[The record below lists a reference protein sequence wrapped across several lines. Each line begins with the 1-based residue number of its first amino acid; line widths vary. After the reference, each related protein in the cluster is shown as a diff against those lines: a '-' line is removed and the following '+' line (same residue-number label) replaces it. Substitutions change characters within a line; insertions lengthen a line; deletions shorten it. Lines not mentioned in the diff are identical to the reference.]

1 MASIGE
7 VKFNTYGTLW
17 GHRLVRV
24 RVMSERML
32 SNYIVNMYN

>member
-1 MASIGE
+1 MASIGA
-7 VKFNTYGTLW
+7 VKIYTYATL
-17 GHRLVRV
+17 GGSRLVRV